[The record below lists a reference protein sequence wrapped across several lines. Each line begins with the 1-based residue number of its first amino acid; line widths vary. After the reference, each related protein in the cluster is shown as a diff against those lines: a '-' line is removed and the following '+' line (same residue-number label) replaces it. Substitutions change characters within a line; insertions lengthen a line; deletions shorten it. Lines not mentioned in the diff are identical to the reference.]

1 VRSGVELLPYPTK
14 FSLFAGDAEGPVELN
29 AFDAALLK
37 AGIANV
43 NLLKISSILPPGAEY
58 CEKLEIPEGSLVPT
72 AFGTIVS
79 GEQGDLI
86 AAAVSVG
93 RSKDGYGVIM
103 EYAGRATKEE
113 AASQVKQM
121 VEHAFKV
128 RGLALDEVMVKSV
141 DHVVERIG
149 CAFAAVALW
158 Y

>member
-1 VRSGVELLPYPTK
+1 LLPRPTK
-14 FSLFAGDAEGPVELN
+14 FTLVAGDAEGPVELN

-43 NLLKISSILPPGAEY
+43 NLLKISSVLPPGAEY
-58 CEKLEIPEGSLVPT
+58 CERLQIPEGSLVPT
-72 AFGTIVS
+72 AYGTIVS
-79 GEQGDLI
+79 GEPGDRI
-86 AAAVSVG
+86 AAAVAVG
-93 RSKDGYGVIM
+93 RAENGYGVIM
-103 EYAGRATKEE
+103 EFAGRATKEE

-121 VEHAFKV
+121 VENAFRL
-128 RGLALDEVMVKSV
+128 RGLPLDEVMIKSV